1 MGNICL
7 KEIVSNTRL
16 DLQTSSDYFSDFPAN
31 VLIVRLLLGL
41 FFFTVLIPNNLKSN
55 TFLIFPFL
63 HKSCKQNV
71 LLCFCTV
78 KPFFSVAIFFCLQ
91 KKHFVYVIFFISV
104 RFFIDISMFL
114 LTSVP
119 FWTTALVTGFVCF
132 KY

>member
-1 MGNICL
+1 M
-7 KEIVSNTRL
+7 SNTRL
-16 DLQTSSDYFSDFPAN
+16 DLQTGSDYFSDFPVN

-55 TFLIFPFL
+55 TFLFFPFL

-104 RFFIDISMFL
+104 RFFYRYQYVFIDFSAVL
-114 LTSVP
+114 DYC
-119 FWTTALVTGFVCF
+119 TGHWICLF
-132 KY
+132 